1 MKKNILLSV
10 LTCIFVMSFTGCL
23 FVDVDLNEGHT
34 MTFSNESKYY
44 VTDWYV
50 KNSDG
55 NNYVKIHE
63 YFNPVAQNSAN
74 SIHNIPTGS
83 YTVYFSFEEN
93 PGKRDYWESSSNV
106 YLYKDR
112 TYYLYNYCYNS
123 VSDDFSRKVDNQM
136 KEADWKMNDGN
147 NKVITLID
155 SEGNII
161 EFTKIDE
168 NFEK

>member
-23 FVDVDLNEGHT
+23 FVGVDLNERHT
-34 MTFSNESKYY
+34 MTFSNESRYY

-50 KNSDG
+50 KDSDG
-55 NNYVKIHE
+55 NNYVKSHD
-63 YFNPVAQNSAN
+63 YFYPVAQNSAN

-93 PGKRDYWESSSNV
+93 PGKRDYWKSSSDI
-106 YLYKDR
+106 YLCKDR

-123 VSDDFSRKVDNQM
+123 VSDEFSRKITDDNSITSPV
-136 KEADWKMNDGN
+136 NDE
-147 NKVITLID
+147 KTQVIYLQDETG
-155 SEGNII
+155 SVI
-161 EFTKIDE
+161 EFVKAQED
-168 NFEK
+168 

>member
-10 LTCIFVMSFTGCL
+10 LTCIFVMSFTDCL
-23 FVDVDLNEGHT
+23 FVGVDLNERHT

-55 NNYVKIHE
+55 NNYVKSHD
-63 YFNPVAQNSAN
+63 YFYPVAQNSAN

-93 PGKRDYWESSSNV
+93 PGKRDYLKSSSDV
-106 YLYKDR
+106 YLCKDR

-123 VSDDFSRKVDNQM
+123 VSDEFSRKITDDSSITSPVIDEETQVIYLQD
-136 KEADWKMNDGN
+136 ETGN
-147 NKVITLID
+147 V
-155 SEGNII
+155 I
-161 EFTKIDE
+161 EFVKAQED
-168 NFEK
+168 

>member
-23 FVDVDLNEGHT
+23 FVGVDLNERHT

-55 NNYVKIHE
+55 NNYVKSHE
-63 YFNPVAQNSAN
+63 YFYPVAQNSAN
-74 SIHNIPTGS
+74 SIHNIPTDY

-93 PGKRDYWESSSNV
+93 PGKRDYWESSSDI
-106 YLYKDR
+106 YLCKDR

-123 VSDDFSRKVDNQM
+123 VSDEFSRKITDDNSITSPVIDEETQVIYLQD
-136 KEADWKMNDGN
+136 ETGN
-147 NKVITLID
+147 V
-155 SEGNII
+155 I
-161 EFTKIDE
+161 EFVKAQED
-168 NFEK
+168 

>member
-23 FVDVDLNEGHT
+23 FVGVDLNERHT

-63 YFNPVAQNSAN
+63 YFYPVAQNSAN
-74 SIHNIPTGS
+74 SIHNIPTDH

-93 PGKRDYWESSSNV
+93 PGKRDYWKSSSDI
-106 YLYKDR
+106 YLCKDT
-112 TYYLYNYCYNS
+112 TYYLYDYGKYS
-123 VSDDFSRKVDNQM
+123 VSDEFSRKITDDNSITSPVIDEETQVIYLQD
-136 KEADWKMNDGN
+136 ETGN
-147 NKVITLID
+147 V
-155 SEGNII
+155 I
-161 EFTKIDE
+161 EFVKAQED
-168 NFEK
+168 

>member
-23 FVDVDLNEGHT
+23 FVGVDLNERHT

-55 NNYVKIHE
+55 NNYVKSHE

-74 SIHNIPTGS
+74 SIHNIPTDH
-83 YTVYFSFEEN
+83 YTVYFSFTEN
-93 PGKRDYWESSSNV
+93 PGKRDYCESSSDI
-106 YLYKDR
+106 YLCKDR

-123 VSDDFSRKVDNQM
+123 VSDEFSRKITDDNSITSPVIDEETQVIYLQD
-136 KEADWKMNDGN
+136 ETGN
-147 NKVITLID
+147 V
-155 SEGNII
+155 I
-161 EFTKIDE
+161 EFVKAQED
-168 NFEK
+168 

>member
-23 FVDVDLNEGHT
+23 FVGVDLNERHT

-50 KNSDG
+50 KDSDG
-55 NNYVKIHE
+55 NNYVKSHD
-63 YFNPVAQNSAN
+63 YFYPVAQNSAN

-93 PGKRDYWESSSNV
+93 PGKRDYWKSSSDI
-106 YLYKDR
+106 YLCKDR

-123 VSDDFSRKVDNQM
+123 VSDEFSRKITDDNSITSPV
-136 KEADWKMNDGN
+136 NDEKTQVIYLQDETGN
-147 NKVITLID
+147 V
-155 SEGNII
+155 I
-161 EFTKIDE
+161 EFVKAQED
-168 NFEK
+168 

>member
-1 MKKNILLSV
+1 MKKNILLSI

-23 FVDVDLNEGHT
+23 FVGVDLNERHT

-55 NNYVKIHE
+55 NNYVKSHE

-74 SIHNIPTGS
+74 SIHNIPTDH
-83 YTVYFSFEEN
+83 YTVYFSFTEN
-93 PGKRDYWESSSNV
+93 PGKRDYWESSSDI
-106 YLYKDR
+106 YLCKDR

-123 VSDDFSRKVDNQM
+123 VSDEFSRKITDDNSITSPVIDEKTQIIYLQD
-136 KEADWKMNDGN
+136 EAGN
-147 NKVITLID
+147 V
-155 SEGNII
+155 I
-161 EFTKIDE
+161 EFVKAQED
-168 NFEK
+168 

>member
-23 FVDVDLNEGHT
+23 FVGVDLNERHT

-55 NNYVKIHE
+55 NNYVKSHD
-63 YFNPVAQNSAN
+63 YFYPVAQNSAN
-74 SIHNIPTGS
+74 SIHNIPTSS

-93 PGKRDYWESSSNV
+93 PGKRDYWKSSSDV
-106 YLYKDR
+106 YLCKDR

-123 VSDDFSRKVDNQM
+123 VSDEFSRKITDDNSITSPV
-136 KEADWKMNDGN
+136 NDEKTQVIYLQNETGN
-147 NKVITLID
+147 V
-155 SEGNII
+155 I
-161 EFTKIDE
+161 EFVKAQED
-168 NFEK
+168 

>member
-23 FVDVDLNEGHT
+23 FVGVDLNERHT

-55 NNYVKIHE
+55 NNYVKSHD
-63 YFNPVAQNSAN
+63 YFYPVAQNSAN
-74 SIHNIPTGS
+74 SIHNIPTDH

-93 PGKRDYWESSSNV
+93 PGKRDYWKSSSDV
-106 YLYKDR
+106 YLYKDT
-112 TYYLYNYCYNS
+112 TYYLYDYGKYF
-123 VSDDFSRKVDNQM
+123 VSDEFSRKITDDNSITSPVIDEETQVIYLQD
-136 KEADWKMNDGN
+136 ETGN
-147 NKVITLID
+147 V
-155 SEGNII
+155 I
-161 EFTKIDE
+161 EFVKAQED
-168 NFEK
+168 

>member
-10 LTCIFVMSFTGCL
+10 LTCIFVISFTGCL
-23 FVDVDLNEGHT
+23 FVGVDLNERHT

-50 KNSDG
+50 KDSDG
-55 NNYVKIHE
+55 NNYVKSHD
-63 YFNPVAQNSAN
+63 YFYPVAQNSAN

-93 PGKRDYWESSSNV
+93 PGKRDYWKSSSDI
-106 YLYKDR
+106 YLCKDR

-123 VSDDFSRKVDNQM
+123 VSDEFSRKITDDNSITSPV
-136 KEADWKMNDGN
+136 NDEKTQVIYLQDETGN
-147 NKVITLID
+147 V
-155 SEGNII
+155 I
-161 EFTKIDE
+161 EFVKAQED
-168 NFEK
+168 

>member
-23 FVDVDLNEGHT
+23 FVGVDLNERHT

-55 NNYVKIHE
+55 NNYVKSHE

-74 SIHNIPTGS
+74 SIHNIPTDH
-83 YTVYFSFEEN
+83 YTVYFSFTEN
-93 PGKRDYWESSSNV
+93 PGKRDYWESSSDV
-106 YLYKDR
+106 YLCKDR

-123 VSDDFSRKVDNQM
+123 VSDEFSRKITDDNSITSPVIDEKTQVIYLQD
-136 KEADWKMNDGN
+136 ETGN
-147 NKVITLID
+147 V
-155 SEGNII
+155 I
-161 EFTKIDE
+161 EFVKAQED
-168 NFEK
+168 

>member
-10 LTCIFVMSFTGCL
+10 LTCMFVMSFTGCL
-23 FVDVDLNEGHT
+23 FVGVDLNEGHT

-55 NNYVKIHE
+55 NNYVKSHE

-74 SIHNIPTGS
+74 SIHNIPTDY

-93 PGKRDYWESSSNV
+93 PGKRDYWESSSDV

-123 VSDDFSRKVDNQM
+123 VSDEFSRKITDDNSITSPVIDEETQVIYLQD
-136 KEADWKMNDGN
+136 ETGN
-147 NKVITLID
+147 V
-155 SEGNII
+155 I
-161 EFTKIDE
+161 EFVKAQED
-168 NFEK
+168 

>member
-23 FVDVDLNEGHT
+23 FVGVDLNERHT

-55 NNYVKIHE
+55 NNYVKSHE

-74 SIHNIPTGS
+74 SIHNIPTDH
-83 YTVYFSFEEN
+83 YTVYFSFTEN
-93 PGKRDYWESSSNV
+93 PGKRDYWESSSDV
-106 YLYKDR
+106 YLCKDR
-112 TYYLYNYCYNS
+112 TYYLYNYGKYF
-123 VSDDFSRKVDNQM
+123 VSDEFSRKITDDNSITSPVIDEETQVIYLQD
-136 KEADWKMNDGN
+136 ETGN
-147 NKVITLID
+147 V
-155 SEGNII
+155 I
-161 EFTKIDE
+161 EFVKAQED
-168 NFEK
+168 

>member
-10 LTCIFVMSFTGCL
+10 LTCIFVISFTGCL
-23 FVDVDLNEGHT
+23 FVGVDLNERHT

-55 NNYVKIHE
+55 NNYVKSHE

-93 PGKRDYWESSSNV
+93 PGKRDYWKSSSDV
-106 YLYKDR
+106 YLCKDR
-112 TYYLYNYCYNS
+112 TYYLYDYGKYC
-123 VSDDFSRKVDNQM
+123 VSDDFSRKITDDNSITSPVIDEETQVIYLQD
-136 KEADWKMNDGN
+136 ETGN
-147 NKVITLID
+147 V
-155 SEGNII
+155 I
-161 EFTKIDE
+161 EFVKAQED
-168 NFEK
+168 

>member
-23 FVDVDLNEGHT
+23 FVGVDLNERHT

-55 NNYVKIHE
+55 NNYVKSHE

-74 SIHNIPTGS
+74 SIHNIPTDY

-93 PGKRDYWESSSNV
+93 PGKRDYWESSSDI

-123 VSDDFSRKVDNQM
+123 VSDEFSRKITDDNSITSPV
-136 KEADWKMNDGN
+136 NDEKTQVIYLQDETGN
-147 NKVITLID
+147 V
-155 SEGNII
+155 I
-161 EFTKIDE
+161 EFVKAQED
-168 NFEK
+168 

>member
-23 FVDVDLNEGHT
+23 FVGVDLNERHT

-55 NNYVKIHE
+55 NNYVKSHE
-63 YFNPVAQNSAN
+63 YFYPVAQNSAN
-74 SIHNIPTGS
+74 SIHNIPTDY

-93 PGKRDYWESSSNV
+93 PGKRDYWKSSSDI
-106 YLYKDR
+106 YLYKDT
-112 TYYLYNYCYNS
+112 TYYLYDYGKYF
-123 VSDDFSRKVDNQM
+123 VSDEFSRKITDGSSITSPV
-136 KEADWKMNDGN
+136 NDEKTQVIYLQDETGN
-147 NKVITLID
+147 V
-155 SEGNII
+155 I
-161 EFTKIDE
+161 EFVKAQED
-168 NFEK
+168 

>member
-23 FVDVDLNEGHT
+23 FVGVDLNERHT
-34 MTFSNESKYY
+34 MTFSNKSKYY

-55 NNYVKIHE
+55 NNYVKSHD
-63 YFNPVAQNSAN
+63 YFYPVAQNSAN

-93 PGKRDYWESSSNV
+93 PGKRDYWESSSYV
-106 YLYKDR
+106 YLCKDR
-112 TYYLYNYCYNS
+112 TYYLYDYGKYS
-123 VSDDFSRKVDNQM
+123 VSDEFSRKITDDNSITSPVIDEETQVIYLQD
-136 KEADWKMNDGN
+136 ETGN
-147 NKVITLID
+147 V
-155 SEGNII
+155 I
-161 EFTKIDE
+161 EFVKAQED
-168 NFEK
+168 

>member
-23 FVDVDLNEGHT
+23 FVGVDLNEKHT

-55 NNYVKIHE
+55 NNYVKSHE

-93 PGKRDYWESSSNV
+93 PGKRDYWESSSDI
-106 YLYKDR
+106 YLCKDR

-123 VSDDFSRKVDNQM
+123 VSDEFSRKITDDNSITSPVIDEETQVIYLQD
-136 KEADWKMNDGN
+136 ETGN
-147 NKVITLID
+147 V
-155 SEGNII
+155 I
-161 EFTKIDE
+161 EFVKAQED
-168 NFEK
+168 

>member
-23 FVDVDLNEGHT
+23 FVGVDLNERHT

-55 NNYVKIHE
+55 NNYVKSHE

-74 SIHNIPTGS
+74 SIHNIPTDY

-93 PGKRDYWESSSNV
+93 PGKRDYWESSSDV
-106 YLYKDR
+106 YLCKDR
-112 TYYLYNYCYNS
+112 TYYLYNYGKYF
-123 VSDDFSRKVDNQM
+123 VSDEFSRKITDDNSITSPV
-136 KEADWKMNDGN
+136 NDE
-147 NKVITLID
+147 KTQVIYLQDEIG
-155 SEGNII
+155 SVI
-161 EFTKIDE
+161 EFVKAQED
-168 NFEK
+168 

>member
-23 FVDVDLNEGHT
+23 FVGVDLNERHT

-55 NNYVKIHE
+55 NNYVKSHD
-63 YFNPVAQNSAN
+63 YFYPVAQNSAN
-74 SIHNIPTGS
+74 SIHNIPTDH
-83 YTVYFSFEEN
+83 YTVYFSFTEN
-93 PGKRDYWESSSNV
+93 PGKRDYWESSSDI
-106 YLYKDR
+106 YLCKDR

-123 VSDDFSRKVDNQM
+123 VSDEFSRKITDDNSITSPVIDEKTQVIYLQD
-136 KEADWKMNDGN
+136 ETGN
-147 NKVITLID
+147 V
-155 SEGNII
+155 I
-161 EFTKIDE
+161 EFVKAQED
-168 NFEK
+168 

>member
-10 LTCIFVMSFTGCL
+10 LTCIFVISFTGCL
-23 FVDVDLNEGHT
+23 FVGVDLNERHT

-55 NNYVKIHE
+55 NNYVKSHD
-63 YFNPVAQNSAN
+63 YFYPVAQNSAN
-74 SIHNIPTGS
+74 SIHNIPTDY

-93 PGKRDYWESSSNV
+93 PGKRDYWESSSDI

-123 VSDDFSRKVDNQM
+123 VSDEFSRKITDDNSITSPV
-136 KEADWKMNDGN
+136 NDEKTQVIYLQDETGN
-147 NKVITLID
+147 V
-155 SEGNII
+155 I
-161 EFTKIDE
+161 EFVKAQED
-168 NFEK
+168 

>member
-23 FVDVDLNEGHT
+23 FVGVDLNEGHT

-55 NNYVKIHE
+55 NNYVKRHE
-63 YFNPVAQNSAN
+63 YFYPVAQNSAN
-74 SIHNIPTGS
+74 SIHNIPTDY

-93 PGKRDYWESSSNV
+93 PGKRDYWKSSSDI
-106 YLYKDR
+106 YLYKDT
-112 TYYLYNYCYNS
+112 TYYLYDYGKYF
-123 VSDDFSRKVDNQM
+123 VSDEFSRKITDGSSITSPV
-136 KEADWKMNDGN
+136 NDEKTQVIYLQDETGN
-147 NKVITLID
+147 V
-155 SEGNII
+155 I
-161 EFTKIDE
+161 EFVKAQED
-168 NFEK
+168 

>member
-34 MTFSNESKYY
+34 MTFSNKSKYY

-55 NNYVKIHE
+55 NNYVKSRE
-63 YFNPVAQNSAN
+63 YFYPVAQNSAN
-74 SIHNIPTGS
+74 SIHNIPTDY

-93 PGKRDYWESSSNV
+93 PGKRDYWKSSSDI
-106 YLYKDR
+106 YLYKDT
-112 TYYLYNYCYNS
+112 TYYLYDYGKYF
-123 VSDDFSRKVDNQM
+123 VSDEFSRKITDDNSITSPVIDEETQVIYLQD
-136 KEADWKMNDGN
+136 ETGN
-147 NKVITLID
+147 V
-155 SEGNII
+155 I
-161 EFTKIDE
+161 EFVKAQED
-168 NFEK
+168 

>member
-23 FVDVDLNEGHT
+23 FVGVDLNERHT

-55 NNYVKIHE
+55 NNYVKSHD
-63 YFNPVAQNSAN
+63 YFYPVAQNSAN

-93 PGKRDYWESSSNV
+93 PGKRDYWKSSSDI
-106 YLYKDR
+106 YLCKDR

-123 VSDDFSRKVDNQM
+123 VSDEFSRKITDDNSITSPVIDEKTQVIYLQD
-136 KEADWKMNDGN
+136 ETGN
-147 NKVITLID
+147 V
-155 SEGNII
+155 I
-161 EFTKIDE
+161 EFVKAQED
-168 NFEK
+168 

>member
-23 FVDVDLNEGHT
+23 FVGVDLNEGHT

-55 NNYVKIHE
+55 NNYVKSHD
-63 YFNPVAQNSAN
+63 YFYPVAQNSAN

-93 PGKRDYWESSSNV
+93 PGKRDYWKSSSDI
-106 YLYKDR
+106 YLSKDR

-123 VSDDFSRKVDNQM
+123 VSDEFSRKITDDNSITSPVIDEETQVIYLQN
-136 KEADWKMNDGN
+136 ETGN
-147 NKVITLID
+147 V
-155 SEGNII
+155 I
-161 EFTKIDE
+161 EFVKAQED
-168 NFEK
+168 

>member
-10 LTCIFVMSFTGCL
+10 LTCMFVMSFTGCL
-23 FVDVDLNEGHT
+23 FVGVDLNEGHT

-55 NNYVKIHE
+55 NNYVKIHD

-123 VSDDFSRKVDNQM
+123 VSDEFSRKITDDNSITSPV
-136 KEADWKMNDGN
+136 NDEKTQVIYLQDETGN
-147 NKVITLID
+147 V
-155 SEGNII
+155 I
-161 EFTKIDE
+161 EFVKAQED
-168 NFEK
+168 

>member
-23 FVDVDLNEGHT
+23 FVGVDLNERHT

-63 YFNPVAQNSAN
+63 YFYPVAQNSAN

-93 PGKRDYWESSSNV
+93 PGKRDYWKSSSDV
-106 YLYKDR
+106 YLCKDR
-112 TYYLYNYCYNS
+112 TYYLYNYGKYS
-123 VSDDFSRKVDNQM
+123 VSDEFSRKITDDNSITSPV
-136 KEADWKMNDGN
+136 NDEKTQVIYLQDETGN
-147 NKVITLID
+147 V
-155 SEGNII
+155 I
-161 EFTKIDE
+161 EFVKAQED
-168 NFEK
+168 

>member
-23 FVDVDLNEGHT
+23 FVGVDLNERHT

-55 NNYVKIHE
+55 NNYVKSHD
-63 YFNPVAQNSAN
+63 YFYPVAQNSAN
-74 SIHNIPTGS
+74 SIHNIPTDY

-93 PGKRDYWESSSNV
+93 PGKRDYWESSSDV
-106 YLYKDR
+106 YLCKDR
-112 TYYLYNYCYNS
+112 TYYLYDYGKYS
-123 VSDDFSRKVDNQM
+123 VSDEFSRKITDDNSITSPV
-136 KEADWKMNDGN
+136 NDEKTQVIYLQDETGN
-147 NKVITLID
+147 V
-155 SEGNII
+155 I
-161 EFTKIDE
+161 EFVKALED
-168 NFEK
+168 

>member
-55 NNYVKIHE
+55 NNYVKSHE

-74 SIHNIPTGS
+74 SIHNIPTYY

-93 PGKRDYWESSSNV
+93 PGKRDYWESSSDI

-123 VSDDFSRKVDNQM
+123 VSDEFSRKITDDNSITSPV
-136 KEADWKMNDGN
+136 NDEKTQVIYLQDETGN
-147 NKVITLID
+147 V
-155 SEGNII
+155 I
-161 EFTKIDE
+161 EFVKAQED
-168 NFEK
+168 

>member
-23 FVDVDLNEGHT
+23 FVGVDLNERHT

-50 KNSDG
+50 KNSEG
-55 NNYVKIHE
+55 NNYVKSHD
-63 YFNPVAQNSAN
+63 YFYPVAQNSAN
-74 SIHNIPTGS
+74 SIHNIPTDH

-93 PGKRDYWESSSNV
+93 PGKRDYWKSSSDI
-106 YLYKDR
+106 YLCKDR

-123 VSDDFSRKVDNQM
+123 VSDEFSRKITDDNSITSPV
-136 KEADWKMNDGN
+136 NDEKTQVIYLQDETGN
-147 NKVITLID
+147 V
-155 SEGNII
+155 I
-161 EFTKIDE
+161 EFVKAQED
-168 NFEK
+168 